1 MTGPFRDVRVIEV
14 SHGQAARMA
23 GMLLADLGADVV
35 RIAAPPQANAETLA
49 WDRGKSLIHAG
60 QRELAELAANADVVL
75 SDQPWDEGPGLTANA
90 DPANTANPAANAG
103 LVRVWMPPHTP
114 SGPYAA
120 LPDDPVLRSAL
131 GGFAACHPSFSDRPV
146 ASVVPVFCAVHGA
159 LGAAAAAAGLL
170 RARTTGA
177 ACDTVVVSGLHAMA
191 ACLNT
196 MAITGLDVGEVYSTG
211 TRIPGA
217 PNFRTY
223 QAADGR
229 WLQLAALSPELFFR
243 ALDVLDRVDVML
255 LPGIDGEFTNLLVPR
270 TGAQAGDE
278 LEKTF
283 AARPRDEWLAALRAA
298 GIPAAPI
305 ATRDEWLAGTYHDG
319 LVTVRDSAAGAVTM
333 PGVPIRLSR
342 TPGKVRPPIPN
353 DSAQLPPSPKPISH
367 APAARPLAGLR
378 VVDLSTFLAAP
389 FVSSLLADFG
399 ADVIKIERPSGDP
412 YRVFTASYAAA
423 NQAKSI
429 GTLDLRDPAGRD
441 ALLSIAAGADVL
453 VDNMLAAGM
462 ERLGLGDAELAAA
475 NPALVRCSVSAFG
488 RSGAHADLPGFDPVL
503 QSLSGLAAAQ
513 GGDGPPVTTSAPVH
527 DIATGVLGAFGVL
540 AALVERAGSG
550 TQPRAG
556 SGTQPGAGSG
566 TQPGA
571 GTQHVTASLAAS
583 VGFLQLAEMTR
594 FAGRPPAATGAP
606 DYPGPE
612 PTRRLYQA
620 ADGWIAIAATT
631 GEQAAALLA
640 VTGTAD
646 PSGLGSRPRLGPDG
660 LAGALAGAFAT
671 RPVSYWLAL
680 LAEYDVPACPVIERA
695 MALRDPRLDAD
706 FTHVVRDPR
715 IGRLRLA
722 RGYADWA
729 AAGPAGDPL
738 AADSPAG
745 ESGAA
750 ESGAADW
757 RQGANDLLATHG
769 TLYEPY
775 RLA

>member
-1 MTGPFRDVRVIEV
+1 MAGPFRDVRVIEV
-14 SHGQAARMA
+14 SQGQAARMA
-23 GMLLADLGADVV
+23 GMLLADLGADVL
-35 RIAAPPQANAETLA
+35 RADGGAGGSSPRGSTGERAAAITPEDLA
-49 WDRGKSLIHAG
+49 WDRGKSFIDAD
-60 QRELAELAANADVVL
+60 QVAELAATADVVL
-75 SDQPWDEGPGLTANA
+75 SDQPWDKGSGLCAK
-90 DPANTANPAANAG
+90 AG

-131 GGFAACHPSFSDRPV
+131 GGFATYHPSLRDRPV
-146 ASVVPVFCAVHGA
+146 ASVVPVYRAVHGA

-170 RARTTGA
+170 RARTRGA
-177 ACDTVVVSGLHAMA
+177 AGDTVVVSGLHAMA
-191 ACLNT
+191 ACLAT
-196 MAITGLDVGEVYSTG
+196 MAITGLDAGEVYSTG

-223 QAADGR
+223 RAADGR
-229 WLQLAALSPELFFR
+229 WLQLAALSPELFVR

-283 AARPRDEWLAALRAA
+283 AARPRDEWLARLRAA

-319 LVTVRDSAAGAVTM
+319 LITLDHPAVGAVTM

-342 TPGKVRPPIPN
+342 TPGEVRPFHTKRLRPTP
-353 DSAQLPPSPKPISH
+353 APQKPISPISPLSQ
-367 APAARPLAGLR
+367 PAAAPLAGLR
-378 VVDLSTFLAAP
+378 VADLSTFLAAP

-399 ADVIKIERPSGDP
+399 AEVVKVERPSGDP
-412 YRVFTASYAAA
+412 YRVFTASYAVA

-429 GTLDLRDPAGRD
+429 GTLDLRDPAGRE
-441 ALLSIAAGADVL
+441 ALLSIVAGADVL
-453 VDNMLAAGM
+453 VDNMLASGM

-475 NPALVRCSVSAFG
+475 SPALVRCSVSAFG
-488 RSGAHADLPGFDPVL
+488 SSGAHGDLPGFDPVL

-527 DIATGVLGAFGVL
+527 DIATGVLGALGVL
-540 AALVERAGSG
+540 AALYERAGS
-550 TQPRAG
+550 QAG
-556 SGTQPGAGSG
+556 
-566 TQPGA
+566 
-571 GTQHVTASLAAS
+571 QHVTASLAAS
-583 VGFLQLAEMTR
+583 AGFLQLAEMTR
-594 FAGRPPAATGAP
+594 FSGRPPAATGEP

-612 PTRRLYQA
+612 PVRRMYRA

-631 GEQAAALLA
+631 VEQASALLT
-640 VTGTAD
+640 VTGSAD
-646 PSGLGSRPRLGPDG
+646 PSGLAGPDG
-660 LAGALAGAFAT
+660 LAAVLAEAFAS
-671 RPVSYWLAL
+671 RPASYWLDIL
-680 LAEYDVPACPVIERA
+680 GEYGVPACPVIERA
-695 MALRDPRLDAD
+695 KALWDPRLDAD
-706 FTHVVRDPR
+706 FTHVIRDPR

-729 AAGPAGDPL
+729 AGPAGDPPATAWRQRATALL
-738 AADSPAG
+738 AA
-745 ESGAA
+745 
-750 ESGAADW
+750 
-757 RQGANDLLATHG
+757 RG
-769 TLYEPY
+769 TRYEPY